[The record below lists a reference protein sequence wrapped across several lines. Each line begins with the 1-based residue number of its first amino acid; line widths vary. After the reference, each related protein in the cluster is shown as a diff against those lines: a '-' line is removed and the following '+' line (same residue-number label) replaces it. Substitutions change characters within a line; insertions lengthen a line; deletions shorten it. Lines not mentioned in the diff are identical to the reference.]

1 MEHGRV
7 TATGQR
13 VEVGERSTSGIGNIT
28 IEKIEIHAS
37 SENSAREIARE
48 VLKEFENM
56 MRNRNFVGE
65 MWERE

>member
-1 MEHGRV
+1 M
-7 TATGQR
+7 
-13 VEVGERSTSGIGNIT
+13 T

-56 MRNRNFVGE
+56 MRNRNF
-65 MWERE
+65 